1 MKNVIPS
8 YVRVPV
14 IFALVFAGM
23 EYFIDSGD
31 KPAFIE
37 YPMVSLF
44 LALVLFVL
52 IAIEIML
59 SAVDN
64 VMFHL
69 LSEEE
74 KKARREYVPVA
85 FNETKFYKNLMKRL
99 TKSRSIE
106 EEGELLLE
114 HDYDGIKELDNSLPP
129 WWLYGFYISIAFAAI
144 YLIRFE
150 ILDGDNQTV
159 EYEKEVAM
167 AKVAIEEYKKTA
179 KDLIDVNSVT
189 LLTESGDLE
198 KGKEVFNTNC
208 VACHRND
215 GGGGI
220 GPNLTDAHWILG
232 GGIKNVFH
240 TIMEG
245 GRDGKGMVSWKGILK
260 PSEIQQVA
268 SYILSLQGTNPPDAK
283 EAQGDVWVDEA
294 ANTDKKE
301 ENAVVQ
307 KDSTAVTSN

>member
-208 VACHRND
+208 VVCHRND

-301 ENAVVQ
+301 ENAAVQ